1 MTVINAVSLRE
12 AMQALRDHPG
22 ARLVQGGT
30 DLMVEVNFNRA
41 AINDVVALRQV
52 NELRRWHVEDDGA
65 GDGKT
70 VRIGAGVPYAEMERA
85 PLCDLVPALA
95 QAARTVGSP
104 QIRAAGSLGG
114 NLGTCS
120 PAGDG
125 LPVLSAL
132 DATVHLQSIDSERA
146 MSVHDFMVGVK
157 KNARRPD
164 EVIVAVTL
172 PIVEGFQG
180 YAKVG
185 TRNAMVIS
193 AASACLV
200 HDARAG
206 TVRLALGAVGPTVVR
221 ARRAEAWLAQEATLR
236 GAVSLDDA
244 TAREFGRRA
253 ADECTP
259 IDDHRS
265 TAAYR
270 RHAVAVLAERLVLR
284 ARDYTT
290 GGVSGGGNGGAR

>member
-1 MTVINAVSLRE
+1 MTVINATSLQQ
-12 AMQALRDHPG
+12 ALQALRDHPG

-30 DLMVEVNFNRA
+30 DLMVEVNFNRTKVD
-41 AINDVVALRQV
+41 DVVALRRV
-52 NELRRWHVEDDGA
+52 NELKRWNVDDEA
-65 GDGKT
+65 RT
-70 VRIGAGVPYAEMERA
+70 IRIGAGVPYAEMERS
-85 PLCDLVPALA
+85 PLREHVPALA

-132 DATVHLQSIDSERA
+132 DAVVHLQSLDGSRDI
-146 MSVHDFMVGVK
+146 SVHEFMLGVK
-157 KNARRPD
+157 RNARRSD

-172 PIVEGFQG
+172 PLLEGFQG

-200 HDARAG
+200 HDSRGGA
-206 TVRLALGAVGPTVVR
+206 VRVALGAVAPTVVR
-221 ARRAEAWLAQEATLR
+221 ARNAEQWLVSQINLR
-236 GAVSLDDA
+236 GSLAVSSNL
-244 TAREFGRRA
+244 AREFGQRA
-253 ADECTP
+253 AAECSP

-265 TAAYR
+265 TASYR
-270 RHAVAVLAERLVLR
+270 RHAIAVLVERLLLR
-284 ARDYTT
+284 ANDHQKEASR
-290 GGVSGGGNGGAR
+290 